1 MSPRKPGVGHVNAL
15 VEPSHDPT
23 GIGRLETIGSFR
35 AILSDVWTRGLAV
48 TDIPFRENVSLE
60 EQLTEIA
67 RAEIDYL
74 SNEEALELARALMV
88 AAMQAPE
95 LAAPVLEELLALD
108 TGIVA
113 WVRAAK
119 EHGSLT
125 VTDPEM
131 AGHQFKALIKAF
143 VFWPQV
149 MMGQPPLS
157 REEAEAVIA
166 SAIEVFL
173 SAYKS

>member
-1 MSPRKPGVGHVNAL
+1 
-15 VEPSHDPT
+15 
-23 GIGRLETIGSFR
+23 
-35 AILSDVWTRGLAV
+35 
-48 TDIPFRENVSLE
+48 
-60 EQLTEIA
+60 
-67 RAEIDYL
+67 
-74 SNEEALELARALMV
+74 MV